1 MAFNKKFFSTGGIVA
16 ASGGGDFRD
25 EAILHLDFENQ
36 VNDQTGNYTTSN
48 SGTTFSTDS
57 KVGTYSG
64 DFDPTSD
71 KTLVSNFY
79 LSDTAYAIAFWVKW
93 HSKSTNTWQMV
104 TVMTAAKDQSADRI
118 YIGKRYNLQTIQFRS
133 YVTGV
138 EEEIFNPSLNT
149 WYHWVLNA
157 DSNGY
162 KLYVNNAST
171 PTWSNSTS
179 VSGAQVGS
187 GTDASIGGHTGTI
200 NESFDGKIDS
210 FRVWDR
216 ILTDAERATL
226 YNE

>member
-1 MAFNKKFFSTGGIVA
+1 MGLNKRLINQ
-16 ASGGGDFRD
+16 ASVGADPTS
-25 EAILHLDFENQ
+25 EAILHIDFENQ
-36 VNDQTGNYTTSN
+36 VTDQMGNYTTSN

-71 KTLVSNFY
+71 KMIVNNFY
-79 LSDTAYAIAFWVKW
+79 LSNTAYAIAFWVKW
-93 HSKSTNTWQMV
+93 HSLSTTNWEMV
-104 TVMTAAKDQSADRI
+104 TVMSAAKDQSADRI
-118 YIGKRYNLQTIQFRS
+118 YIGKRYNLQTIQIRS

-138 EEEIFNPSLNT
+138 EEEVFSPSLNT

-157 DSNGY
+157 DSSGY

-179 VSGAQVGS
+179 VSGAQA
-187 GTDASIGGHTGTI
+187 GTSTEASIGGHITGI
-200 NESFDGKIDS
+200 NESMDGKIDQ

-216 ILTDAERATL
+216 VLTDDERDFL

>member
-1 MAFNKKFFSTGGIVA
+1 MSFNKKFFSTGGIVA
-16 ASGGGDFRD
+16 ASGGADFRD
-25 EAILHLDFENQ
+25 EAILHIDFENQ
-36 VNDQTGNYTTSN
+36 ITDQTGNYTTTN

-71 KTLVSNFY
+71 KMEVLNFY
-79 LSDTAYAIAFWVKW
+79 LSDTAYAIAFWVKF
-93 HSKSTNTWQMV
+93 HSLSTTNWEMV
-104 TVMTAAKDQSADRI
+104 TTMTAGKDQSADRI
-118 YIGKRYNLQTIQFRS
+118 FIGKRYNLQTIMFRS

-138 EEEIFNPSLNT
+138 EEDVFTPSLNT

-157 DSNGY
+157 DSSGY
-162 KLYVNNAST
+162 KVYINNAST

-179 VSGAQVGS
+179 VSGLQS
-187 GTDASIGGHTGTI
+187 GTTTEASIGGHYGGI
-200 NESFDGKIDS
+200 NESMDGKIDQ

-216 ILTDAERATL
+216 VLTADERTSL